1 MVSIVSLQGVVA
13 LLGRFPAL
21 AGADLGVGESEIV
34 LVQGPNGA
42 GKSTLLRV
50 CAGLLRIESGRA
62 EVLGHDLVADRAAVR
77 RSVGLLGH
85 DTALY
90 DDLTVEENLR
100 FWARASRID
109 DEAVPAALD
118 RLGVAERLRDVAV
131 RNLSAGQR
139 RRTALAAVVVRRPRL
154 WLLDEPHSGLDQ
166 GGRDLIDQ
174 VILDAASAGA
184 TVMLASHELDRTL
197 DLATRHLTVA
207 GGTITSDERGGREP
221 GATML
226 RDAWLVATKDL
237 QIEWRSRSRSA
248 RSCPSPASFS
258 CCSAALDAN
267 RPVLLQATSGL
278 FWVTIMFVST
288 LAVQRSTSIETTD
301 GARRGTAPGRHRTAG
316 GVRRE
321 VHCGCRAAARRRDRA
336 SHRRGR
342 PLQRRYRGVGTRV
355 RDLSDRH
362 RWHCGGRYPAR
373 SARGRRESP

>member
-21 AGADLGVGESEIV
+21 AGADLEVGESEIV

-118 RLGVAERLRDVAV
+118 RLCVAERLRDVAV

-207 GGTITSDERGGREP
+207 GGTITSDERGSREP
-221 GATML
+221 GGH
-226 RDAWLVATKDL
+226 DAA
-237 QIEWRSRSRSA
+237 
-248 RSCPSPASFS
+248 
-258 CCSAALDAN
+258 
-267 RPVLLQATSGL
+267 
-278 FWVTIMFVST
+278 
-288 LAVQRSTSIETTD
+288 
-301 GARRGTAPGRHRTAG
+301 
-316 GVRRE
+316 
-321 VHCGCRAAARRRDRA
+321 
-336 SHRRGR
+336 
-342 PLQRRYRGVGTRV
+342 
-355 RDLSDRH
+355 
-362 RWHCGGRYPAR
+362 
-373 SARGRRESP
+373 

>member
-21 AGADLGVGESEIV
+21 AGADLEVGESEIV

-62 EVLGHDLVADRAAVR
+62 EVLGHDLVTDRAAVR

-118 RLGVAERLRDVAV
+118 RLGVADRLRDVAV

-207 GGTITSDERGGREP
+207 GGTITSDQRGSREP
-221 GATML
+221 GGH
-226 RDAWLVATKDL
+226 DAA
-237 QIEWRSRSRSA
+237 
-248 RSCPSPASFS
+248 
-258 CCSAALDAN
+258 
-267 RPVLLQATSGL
+267 
-278 FWVTIMFVST
+278 
-288 LAVQRSTSIETTD
+288 
-301 GARRGTAPGRHRTAG
+301 
-316 GVRRE
+316 
-321 VHCGCRAAARRRDRA
+321 
-336 SHRRGR
+336 
-342 PLQRRYRGVGTRV
+342 
-355 RDLSDRH
+355 
-362 RWHCGGRYPAR
+362 
-373 SARGRRESP
+373 

>member
-1 MVSIVSLQGVVA
+1 MVSIVSLRGVVA

-21 AGADLGVGESEIV
+21 AGADLEVGESEIV

-62 EVLGHDLVADRAAVR
+62 EVLGHDLVTDRAAVR

-100 FWARASRID
+100 FWACASRID
-109 DEAVPAALD
+109 DDAVPAALD
-118 RLGVAERLRDVAV
+118 RLGVAERLRDVTV

-207 GGTITSDERGGREP
+207 GGTITSDERGSREP
-221 GATML
+221 GGH
-226 RDAWLVATKDL
+226 DAA
-237 QIEWRSRSRSA
+237 
-248 RSCPSPASFS
+248 
-258 CCSAALDAN
+258 
-267 RPVLLQATSGL
+267 
-278 FWVTIMFVST
+278 
-288 LAVQRSTSIETTD
+288 
-301 GARRGTAPGRHRTAG
+301 
-316 GVRRE
+316 
-321 VHCGCRAAARRRDRA
+321 
-336 SHRRGR
+336 
-342 PLQRRYRGVGTRV
+342 
-355 RDLSDRH
+355 
-362 RWHCGGRYPAR
+362 
-373 SARGRRESP
+373 

>member
-1 MVSIVSLQGVVA
+1 

-21 AGADLGVGESEIV
+21 AGADLEVGESEIV

-62 EVLGHDLVADRAAVR
+62 EVLGHDLVTDRAAVR

-118 RLGVAERLRDVAV
+118 RLGVADRLRDVAV

-174 VILDAASAGA
+174 VIVDAASAGA

-207 GGTITSDERGGREP
+207 GGTITSDERGSREP
-221 GATML
+221 GGH
-226 RDAWLVATKDL
+226 DAA
-237 QIEWRSRSRSA
+237 
-248 RSCPSPASFS
+248 
-258 CCSAALDAN
+258 
-267 RPVLLQATSGL
+267 
-278 FWVTIMFVST
+278 
-288 LAVQRSTSIETTD
+288 
-301 GARRGTAPGRHRTAG
+301 
-316 GVRRE
+316 
-321 VHCGCRAAARRRDRA
+321 
-336 SHRRGR
+336 
-342 PLQRRYRGVGTRV
+342 
-355 RDLSDRH
+355 
-362 RWHCGGRYPAR
+362 
-373 SARGRRESP
+373 

>member
-1 MVSIVSLQGVVA
+1 VVSIVSLQGVVA

-21 AGADLGVGESEIV
+21 AGADLEVGESEIV

-62 EVLGHDLVADRAAVR
+62 EVLGHDLVTDRAAVR

-118 RLGVAERLRDVAV
+118 RLGVADRLRDVAV

-197 DLATRHLTVA
+197 DLATRHLTVG
-207 GGTITSDERGGREP
+207 GGTITSDERGSREP
-221 GATML
+221 GGH
-226 RDAWLVATKDL
+226 DAA
-237 QIEWRSRSRSA
+237 
-248 RSCPSPASFS
+248 
-258 CCSAALDAN
+258 
-267 RPVLLQATSGL
+267 
-278 FWVTIMFVST
+278 
-288 LAVQRSTSIETTD
+288 
-301 GARRGTAPGRHRTAG
+301 
-316 GVRRE
+316 
-321 VHCGCRAAARRRDRA
+321 
-336 SHRRGR
+336 
-342 PLQRRYRGVGTRV
+342 
-355 RDLSDRH
+355 
-362 RWHCGGRYPAR
+362 
-373 SARGRRESP
+373 

>member
-1 MVSIVSLQGVVA
+1 MSIVSLQGVVA

-21 AGADLGVGESEIV
+21 AGADLEVGESEIV

-62 EVLGHDLVADRAAVR
+62 EVLGHDLVTDRAAVR

-118 RLGVAERLRDVAV
+118 RLGVADRLRDVAV

-174 VILDAASAGA
+174 VILDAALAGA

-207 GGTITSDERGGREP
+207 GGTITSDERGSREP
-221 GATML
+221 GGH
-226 RDAWLVATKDL
+226 DAA
-237 QIEWRSRSRSA
+237 
-248 RSCPSPASFS
+248 
-258 CCSAALDAN
+258 
-267 RPVLLQATSGL
+267 
-278 FWVTIMFVST
+278 
-288 LAVQRSTSIETTD
+288 
-301 GARRGTAPGRHRTAG
+301 
-316 GVRRE
+316 
-321 VHCGCRAAARRRDRA
+321 
-336 SHRRGR
+336 
-342 PLQRRYRGVGTRV
+342 
-355 RDLSDRH
+355 
-362 RWHCGGRYPAR
+362 
-373 SARGRRESP
+373 

>member
-1 MVSIVSLQGVVA
+1 MSIVSLRGVVA

-21 AGADLGVGESEIV
+21 AGADLEVGESEIV

-62 EVLGHDLVADRAAVR
+62 EVLGHDLVTDRAAVR

-109 DEAVPAALD
+109 ADAVPAALE
-118 RLGVAERLRDVAV
+118 RLGDADRLRDVAV

-207 GGTITSDERGGREP
+207 GGTITSDERGSREP
-221 GATML
+221 GGH
-226 RDAWLVATKDL
+226 DVA
-237 QIEWRSRSRSA
+237 
-248 RSCPSPASFS
+248 
-258 CCSAALDAN
+258 
-267 RPVLLQATSGL
+267 
-278 FWVTIMFVST
+278 
-288 LAVQRSTSIETTD
+288 
-301 GARRGTAPGRHRTAG
+301 
-316 GVRRE
+316 
-321 VHCGCRAAARRRDRA
+321 
-336 SHRRGR
+336 
-342 PLQRRYRGVGTRV
+342 
-355 RDLSDRH
+355 
-362 RWHCGGRYPAR
+362 
-373 SARGRRESP
+373 

>member
-1 MVSIVSLQGVVA
+1 M
-13 LLGRFPAL
+13 LGRFPAL
-21 AGADLGVGESEIV
+21 AGADLEVGESEIV

-62 EVLGHDLVADRAAVR
+62 EVLGHDLVTDRAAVR

-100 FWARASRID
+100 FWARASRVD

-118 RLGVAERLRDVAV
+118 RLGVADRLRNVAV

-207 GGTITSDERGGREP
+207 GGTITSDERGSREP
-221 GATML
+221 GGH
-226 RDAWLVATKDL
+226 DAA
-237 QIEWRSRSRSA
+237 
-248 RSCPSPASFS
+248 
-258 CCSAALDAN
+258 
-267 RPVLLQATSGL
+267 
-278 FWVTIMFVST
+278 
-288 LAVQRSTSIETTD
+288 
-301 GARRGTAPGRHRTAG
+301 
-316 GVRRE
+316 
-321 VHCGCRAAARRRDRA
+321 
-336 SHRRGR
+336 
-342 PLQRRYRGVGTRV
+342 
-355 RDLSDRH
+355 
-362 RWHCGGRYPAR
+362 
-373 SARGRRESP
+373 

>member
-21 AGADLGVGESEIV
+21 AGADLEVGESEIV

-118 RLGVAERLRDVAV
+118 RLGVADRLRDVAV

-207 GGTITSDERGGREP
+207 GGTITSDERGSREP
-221 GATML
+221 GGH
-226 RDAWLVATKDL
+226 DAA
-237 QIEWRSRSRSA
+237 
-248 RSCPSPASFS
+248 
-258 CCSAALDAN
+258 
-267 RPVLLQATSGL
+267 
-278 FWVTIMFVST
+278 
-288 LAVQRSTSIETTD
+288 
-301 GARRGTAPGRHRTAG
+301 
-316 GVRRE
+316 
-321 VHCGCRAAARRRDRA
+321 
-336 SHRRGR
+336 
-342 PLQRRYRGVGTRV
+342 
-355 RDLSDRH
+355 
-362 RWHCGGRYPAR
+362 
-373 SARGRRESP
+373 

>member
-1 MVSIVSLQGVVA
+1 MSIVSLQGVVA

-21 AGADLGVGESEIV
+21 AGADLEVGESEIV

-62 EVLGHDLVADRAAVR
+62 EVLGHDLVTDRAAVR
-77 RSVGLLGH
+77 RSIGLLGH

-100 FWARASRID
+100 FWARASRVD

-118 RLGVAERLRDVAV
+118 RLGVADRLRNVAV

-207 GGTITSDERGGREP
+207 GGTITSDERGSREP
-221 GATML
+221 GGH
-226 RDAWLVATKDL
+226 DAA
-237 QIEWRSRSRSA
+237 
-248 RSCPSPASFS
+248 
-258 CCSAALDAN
+258 
-267 RPVLLQATSGL
+267 
-278 FWVTIMFVST
+278 
-288 LAVQRSTSIETTD
+288 
-301 GARRGTAPGRHRTAG
+301 
-316 GVRRE
+316 
-321 VHCGCRAAARRRDRA
+321 
-336 SHRRGR
+336 
-342 PLQRRYRGVGTRV
+342 
-355 RDLSDRH
+355 
-362 RWHCGGRYPAR
+362 
-373 SARGRRESP
+373 